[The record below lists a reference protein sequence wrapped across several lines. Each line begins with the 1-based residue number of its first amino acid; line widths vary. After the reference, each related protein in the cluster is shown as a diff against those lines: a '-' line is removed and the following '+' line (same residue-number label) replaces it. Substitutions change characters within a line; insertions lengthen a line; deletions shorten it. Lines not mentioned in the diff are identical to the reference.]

1 MTARVYAS
9 SSQVMNDSSQNASDS
24 SVATTMPRIGS
35 LGVSSV
41 SRTDDDDMSEKDE
54 MSE

>member
-1 MTARVYAS
+1 MTLRDYATIS
-9 SSQVMNDSSQNASDS
+9 HVMNDSIQKASDS

-35 LGVSSV
+35 LGASSA
-41 SRTDDDDMSEKDE
+41 SRVDEMSGKDE